1 MNIMF
6 LLSLFTLSMG
16 ELVYDDSCPYANDGT
31 CDEPFLDRGCILGT
45 DTTDC
50 ILDPYTLCKYINDG
64 VCDEGPD
71 HQYCLPGTD
80 TNDCCE
86 NGTLKVWN
94 ETDINSGR
102 NLSDAICEDFL
113 LEHRKIMSYSPVE
126 EHVPPPSYSGV
137 LECGKVR
144 PKKEEKEAKD
154 QFLSSLF
161 FQAIFVYCSCIY
173 YQRIID
179 GLEFIR
185 DNIEIIFNI
194 WCTIMKCI
202 AYFILLALS
211 VGVIITAMEDNEK
224 KETLLKLT
232 SFVCFLD
239 YIDER
244 NHPEN
249 GNEEETNEEEEYQ
262 RWRRRRDRYN

>member
-1 MNIMF
+1 MNMMF
-6 LLSLFTLSMG
+6 LLSFVALSMG
-16 ELVYDDSCPYANDGT
+16 EHVKDDSCLSANDGI
-31 CDEPFLDRGCILGT
+31 CDEPFLDGGCILGT

-50 ILDPYTLCKYINDG
+50 EAFLGLHCSYINDG
-64 VCDEGPD
+64 VCDEGPEE
-71 HQYCLPGTD
+71 QYCLPGTD

-94 ETDINSGR
+94 ESDVNFGR
-102 NLSDAICEDFL
+102 NLSDAICEGFI
-113 LEHRKIMSYSPVE
+113 LEYRKIMSYSPVE
-126 EHVPPPSYSGV
+126 EHVPPPTCSGV
-137 LECGKVR
+137 LECEKVL
-144 PKKEEKEAKD
+144 PKNEKVEAKD

-179 GLEFIR
+179 GLTYVR

-194 WCTIMKCI
+194 WFTIMKCI

-239 YIDER
+239 YMDER

-249 GNEEETNEEEEYQ
+249 ENEETNEEEEYQ
-262 RWRRRRDRYN
+262 RWRRRRDRYT